1 MNEIIGIIEAQI
13 LHDQEPGLSLGE
25 LCRACN
31 VPAEF
36 VLELVEQGVLEVRG
50 NDTRQWRF
58 PGSSLGRVRAARRL
72 QRDLQL
78 NMAGTALALELLDEI
93 RRLRRRLHCLESL

>member
-1 MNEIIGIIEAQI
+1 MNDIIRIIEAQI
-13 LHDQEPGLSLGE
+13 LHDREPELTLGQ

-36 VLELVEQGVLEVRG
+36 VLELVEQGVLEVQG
-50 NDTRQWRF
+50 HDSRQWRF
-58 PGSSLGRVRAARRL
+58 PGSSLARVRAAQRL

-78 NMAGTALALELLDEI
+78 NMAGTALALDLLDEI
-93 RRLRRRLHCLESL
+93 RHLRHRLRCLQEL

>member
-1 MNEIIGIIEAQI
+1 MNEIIRIIEAQI
-13 LHDQEPGLSLGE
+13 LHDREPELTLGQ
-25 LCRACN
+25 LCRACQ

-36 VLELVEQGVLEVRG
+36 VLELVEQGVLEVQG
-50 NDTRQWRF
+50 GDSRQWRF
-58 PGSSLGRVRAARRL
+58 PGSSLARVRAARRL

-93 RRLRRRLHCLESL
+93 QRLRRRLHCLENL